1 MDQLQAMGF
10 EAYKC
15 ERALAECGHQ
25 VEAAVD
31 FLFANQG
38 ETEVWWRQGTAVA
51 PQSQQPDS
59 MSQLAAAAVL
69 DEDAELER
77 AIAMSMDATPAG
89 AASGATDEVEGG
101 TSTEVGEAATVLANE
116 DSEVAQAIAMSLEGA
131 PGTVGAG
138 TATDLGDGRPSDD
151 QIRAYQAQVMGAQA
165 ESIKNKPLVG
175 EPESLDVL
183 KQEYEDGLPVFV
195 QKLDILSQRYRC
207 IRRARNDGNCFYRGF
222 AFVRIHPQRAA
233 VAVSLVRL
241 SSQIPATRTFA
252 SSRVIVC

>member
-15 ERALAECGHQ
+15 ERALAECGHH
-25 VEAAVD
+25 VETAVE

-38 ETEVWWRQGTAVA
+38 ETEAWWRQGTAVA
-51 PQSQQPDS
+51 PQSQQSDG
-59 MSQLAAAAVL
+59 MSQLAAAAAL

-77 AIAMSMDATPAG
+77 AIAMSMDATPAA
-89 AASGATDEVEGG
+89 AASGATAEVEGG
-101 TSTEVGEAATVLANE
+101 TEVGEDATVLANE
-116 DSEVAQAIAMSLEGA
+116 DSQVAQAIAMSLEGA
-131 PGTVGAG
+131 PGTEDAG

-151 QIRAYQAQVMGAQA
+151 QIREYQAQVMGAQA

-222 AFVRIHPQRAA
+222 AFVRIHLQRAA
-233 VAVSLVRL
+233 VAVSQVRL
-241 SSQIPATRTFA
+241 TSEVPATRTFA
-252 SSRVIVC
+252 SLRVNVC